1 MENITTKTKNND
13 IEENLTK
20 IEDIKSTTGKRIN
33 FDKQTLMRLETMIPL
48 YRDEF
53 GENLSSK
60 DELAAILK
68 KATDCLFENDFK
80 VKIASI

>member
-1 MENITTKTKNND
+1 MENINTITENEEIKEAFIK
-13 IEENLTK
+13 IEEVKT
-20 IEDIKSTTGKRIN
+20 TTGKRIN
-33 FDKQTLMRLETMIPL
+33 FDKQTLMRLETMIPI

-53 GENLSSK
+53 GEDLNSK

-80 VKIASI
+80 VKIAAI

>member
-1 MENITTKTKNND
+1 MENITTETKNND